1 MISFY
6 KVTPHSV
13 LFFRDLRPFTAGE
26 QSLARLQFPPRLT
39 PFLGALRTKYLETRA
54 RDENK
59 KIKEIFYNYERQVN
73 SISIFWFSLVR
84 DNDPILPAPFD
95 LLAEWK
101 SLPDDRFVTEK
112 DPLNIPI
119 LPKDK
124 QKEINELQY
133 ISVKNLM
140 RYLEGENLSPNDMI
154 SANKLWRFENRV
166 GIMLSLDNKTA
177 ERSRFYRI
185 TVARL
190 KSGVGFLVGV
200 ETADDVS
207 LPNSFTT
214 RLGGEGHIAVWDK
227 VGNDEFKVK
236 ESNTNLR
243 FNKAI
248 AIVHIPIK
256 FLDGDT
262 NIDAEI
268 AIRNWCIGKL
278 DNIGGWDYKNNHPK
292 PLLKT
297 LKPGSVLF
305 PQFGESFQCDIYEI
319 NFNGARIRVVKDIF
333 AFHKN
338 NHDGKFYLGKISP
351 ELGEPNTLL
360 IVKD

>member
-214 RLGGEGHIAVWDK
+214 RLGGEGHIAVWNK
-227 VGNDEFKVK
+227 VGDESLKVDKSESDVRFKKAV
-236 ESNTNLR
+236 
-243 FNKAI
+243 AI
-248 AIVHIPIK
+248 AHIPIK
-256 FLDGDT
+256 SSGV
-262 NIDAEI
+262 NPKI
-268 AIRNWCIGKL
+268 AIKNWCIGKL
-278 DNIGGWDYKNNHPK
+278 DNIGGWDYKNNFPK

-305 PQFGESFQCDIYEI
+305 PRFGGPLEYDIYEI
-319 NFNGARIRVVKDIF
+319 DFNGTKTKVARDLF
-333 AFHKN
+333 AFYRN
-338 NHDGKFYLGKISP
+338 EMDEFYLGKISP

-360 IVKD
+360 IIKD

>member
-1 MISFY
+1 MRVFY

-13 LFFRDLRPFTAGE
+13 LFFRDPRPFTSGE

-39 PFLGALRTKYLETRA
+39 PFLGALRTRYLEDRA
-54 RDENK
+54 RDDK
-59 KIKEIFYNYERQVN
+59 KRVKEIFSTYEKQLK
-73 SISIFWFSLVR
+73 SISIFWFSLFKQGM
-84 DNDPILPAPFD
+84 PILPAPFD
-95 LLAEWK
+95 ALAEWK
-101 SLPDDRFVTEK
+101 QLPDDRFITEK
-112 DPLNIPI
+112 E
-119 LPKDK
+119 KDVPV
-124 QKEINELQY
+124 LQRNKNGKSKDLVY
-133 ISVKNLM
+133 ISVEKLGG
-140 RYLEGENLSPNDMI
+140 YLKGEKI
-154 SANKLWRFENRV
+154 SYDDFIFSDKLWKFENRV
-166 GIMLSLDNKTA
+166 GIMLSPDKKTA

-190 KSGVGFLVGV
+190 KPGVGFLVGV
-200 ETADDVS
+200 EMDDNVS
-207 LPNSFTT
+207 LPDSFTT

-351 ELGEPNTLL
+351 ELGDPNTLL